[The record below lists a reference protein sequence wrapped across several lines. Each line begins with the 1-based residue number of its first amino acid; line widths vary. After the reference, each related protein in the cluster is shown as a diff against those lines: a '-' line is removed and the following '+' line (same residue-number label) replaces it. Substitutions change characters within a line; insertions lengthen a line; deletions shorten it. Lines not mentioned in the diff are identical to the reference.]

1 MPDISTMDGVA
12 AADIGSIDGVA
23 KANISTLGGV
33 SVPSAV
39 AATQWAVGF
48 NDAGIGYAASTDLTS
63 WSTFYAIGSSSV
75 DFVNSAYG
83 TNGSGVERWMW
94 VWTRGAGEIITI
106 NDITGEST
114 GGANV
119 DIKMRAVAYCND
131 TWIIG
136 GELKTGAQKLYTSTD
151 GTSMTSRDLS
161 GLANIADS
169 PDDIY
174 DFAHDGVGKVV
185 FTTDEQVFYSTD
197 KGATWAAALTDIED
211 SNSVGKSVLYI
222 KDQDCFV
229 LVYKQ
234 GSSGMKFRVASA
246 DDLTTWTS
254 GVSADASGESTSISS
269 LSKKAMAAAGST
281 FVICYA
287 QSHQRFTVSGTTI
300 TPQSYTAGQL
310 PHDGVNDIAT
320 DGTSWITCHNDGELS
335 ISTNDGA
342 SFTSLHTG
350 LQAGS
355 GDDEIET
362 ITCNVIL
369 PV

>member
-1 MPDISTMDGVA
+1 MADYVKIDGVA
-12 AADIGSIDGVA
+12 AADIVKVSGVA
-23 KANISTLGGV
+23 KADIAKVGGATKPA
-33 SVPSAV
+33 SG
-39 AATQWAVGF
+39 ATQWAVGF
-48 NDAGIGYAASTDLTS
+48 EDAGIGYAASTDLTS

-75 DFVNSAYG
+75 DFINSAYG

-94 VWTRGAGEIITI
+94 VWTRGAGEIVTI
-106 NDITGEST
+106 NDITTEST

-136 GELKTGAQKLYTSTD
+136 GELKSGSQKIYTSTN

-161 GLANIADS
+161 GLANIASS
-169 PDDIY
+169 PNDIY
-174 DFAHDGVGKVV
+174 DFAHDGVSKVV

-197 KGATWAAALTDIED
+197 KGASWSAALTDIEN
-211 SNSVGKSVLYI
+211 SNSVGKNVLYI

-234 GSSGMKFRVASA
+234 GSAGMKFRVASA
-246 DDLTTWTS
+246 DDLTSWGASTF
-254 GVSADASGESTSISS
+254 AKASGQTTSISS
-269 LSKKAMAAAGST
+269 LAQKAMAAAGST

-300 TPQSYTAGQL
+300 TPQTYTAGQL
-310 PHDGVNDIAT
+310 PHDGVNDLAT
-320 DGTSWITCHNDGELS
+320 DGTTWIACHADGELS
-335 ISTNDGA
+335 VSTDDGA
-342 SFTSLHTG
+342 SFSSLHTG

-355 GDDEIET
+355 GDDKIAT